1 MSKISLLPTFEDEA
15 LHTLDEVVSLRLDSF
30 NKSLDAISTFFF
42 PDKCNKKILPFLAYQ
57 FGVDFKLDSL
67 TETQQRDL
75 IYTSIG
81 LHKKIGTPYAVKKA
95 LQSLGATAEVL
106 EWFKTES
113 EPYTF
118 KIQIFLTD
126 DLTQVLKRDDFN
138 KYEKL
143 IERTKNVRSRFESFI
158 VDIPTITAEV
168 KVSSGS
174 EALKVR
180 PFMNINEL
188 IINNDISL
196 NSGWSY
202 KATAKTAINENI
214 ATSDTNIKGGYRWQ
228 VEV

>member
-1 MSKISLLPTFEDEA
+1 MSSLLPVHYTKKEKDVESVFFDRVVRLKDEIGTGSF
-15 LHTLDEVVSLRLDSF
+15 LNPSICDEKWLPLLSDFYGGLISYESDKSLREQIV
-30 NKSLDAISTFFF
+30 AI
-42 PDKCNKKILPFLAYQ
+42 PKIRR
-57 FGVDFKLDSL
+57 KL
-67 TETQQRDL
+67 
-75 IYTSIG
+75 
-81 LHKKIGTPYAVKKA
+81 GTVNTVKKA
-95 LQSLGATAEVL
+95 LQSLGVTVEVL

-113 EPYTF
+113 EPYSF

-158 VDIPTITAEV
+158 VDIPTIRAVV
-168 KVSSGS
+168 KVSTES

-196 NSGWSY
+196 NGGWSY